1 MKKWVNLIRDGYDYF
16 HLPGEFKT
24 FQHGGVWQ
32 SSIFDIDKQL
42 PNPAFLDITKFD
54 WALLL

>member
-1 MKKWVNLIRDGYDYF
+1 MTILI
-16 HLPGEFKT
+16 LPGEFKT